1 MDIFKEIKE
10 KLKKESKESLSEL
23 REIKKNS
30 TECYKDL
37 KSISKPTLIL
47 LLYKAIEKI
56 DTLENGGEYDER
68 DWKALLCD
76 KEFIF
81 DHLVDEQI
89 EECELF
95 EE

>member
-1 MDIFKEIKE
+1 MEDIKE
-10 KLKKESKESLSEL
+10 ELKKESKQCLPEL

-30 TECYKDL
+30 MECYKDL

-56 DTLENGGEYDER
+56 DTLENGGEFDQR
-68 DWKALLCD
+68 DWKDCLCD

-81 DHLVDEQI
+81 DLLVDEQI

>member
-1 MDIFKEIKE
+1 MDIFEEIKE
-10 KLKKESKESLSEL
+10 KLKNESKESLPEL

-30 TECYKDL
+30 MKCYKDL

-56 DTLENGGEYDER
+56 DTLENGREYDER
-68 DWKALLCD
+68 YWKYLLCD
-76 KEFIF
+76 REFIF
-81 DHLVDEQI
+81 DLLVDELI
-89 EECELF
+89 EECELY